1 MFLNLK
7 HQRPDI
13 DKIYLYV
20 KDPFKSKYQLLISG
34 REKVGIEI
42 LKNSKAFIDY
52 SQKIDDVFKHF
63 KDYGQRKKRRVLIV
77 FDDMIVDKKSN
88 KKWSPIVTE
97 LFLRGRKLNI
107 SLVFISQV
115 CFKVPKTIGLNAT
128 HYCIMKIPSKSEL

>member
-1 MFLNLK
+1 MFLNLIK

-52 SQKIDDVFKHF
+52 SQKIDDVFEHF
-63 KDYGQRKKRRVLIV
+63 KDYRKRKKRRVLIV

-88 KKWSPIVTE
+88 KK
-97 LFLRGRKLNI
+97 
-107 SLVFISQV
+107 
-115 CFKVPKTIGLNAT
+115 
-128 HYCIMKIPSKSEL
+128 